1 MPSKFKQLPQKGRK
15 TFHENNQ
22 SVEEIARCQ
31 KKIQKINVTRPRPG
45 ELMETGK
52 EPWDNDLGI
61 SKEAMRYSRLLSDIA
76 CKESR
81 IRYHFTPQPSTSNE
95 VVHEHN

>member
-1 MPSKFKQLPQKGRK
+1 
-15 TFHENNQ
+15 
-22 SVEEIARCQ
+22 
-31 KKIQKINVTRPRPG
+31 
-45 ELMETGK
+45 METGK